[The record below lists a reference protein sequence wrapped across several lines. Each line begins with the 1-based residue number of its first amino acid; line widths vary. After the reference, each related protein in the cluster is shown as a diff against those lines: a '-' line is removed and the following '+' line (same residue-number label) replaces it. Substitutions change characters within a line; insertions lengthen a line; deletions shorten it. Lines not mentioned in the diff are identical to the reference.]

1 MDAMATLATELVPLY
16 EELAEPELIE
26 YWTKAVFRRPEKG
39 RLTASPVG
47 LKRGPAVKLVEAVGK
62 REETRNVALADW
74 PGELRGLLDEPLL
87 GIDVVGVNG
96 DWHARQTKKGR
107 WLVSRGKPSLTHV
120 RGGLA
125 EHDRRPHYPLEPD
138 DPEVARLFAAT
149 AATPDKQRQ
158 VQHYVELLR
167 PLPIWSG
174 TGPLR
179 VVDAGCGKAY
189 MSLALYL
196 YAHRRGREVELV
208 GIDSNPEVVE
218 RVRTIAQQLGYEG
231 TRFETATILEY
242 TRSREEPVD
251 LLVSLHACDTATDEA
266 IAAGVRLDAEAIVL
280 APCCQHEAL
289 VQMNR
294 ALAHEPGTR
303 SIWGP
308 VVEHGILRARLAD
321 LLTDSLRA
329 SALEALGYRAEAI
342 EFVSAEHTSKNL
354 MIRAVKRPPNRA
366 HEQRVLREYHELAD
380 TWALKPTL
388 EGLVDLDRGDARPQP
403 A

>member
-1 MDAMATLATELVPLY
+1 MATLATELVPLY

-26 YWTKAVFRRPEKG
+26 CWSKAVFRRPEKG

-47 LKRGPAVKLVEAVGK
+47 LKRGPAVKLVETVGK

-74 PGELRGLLDEPLL
+74 PLELRDLFDEPLL

-107 WLVSRGKPSLTHV
+107 WLVSRGKPSSPKT
-120 RGGLA
+120 RGGLPA
-125 EHDRRPHYPLEPD
+125 HDRRPHYPLDPS
-138 DPEVARLFAAT
+138 DPEVAALFKAT
-149 AATPDKQRQ
+149 GATPDKQRQ
-158 VQHYVELLR
+158 VEHYVELLR
-167 PLPIWSG
+167 ALPIWSG

-196 YAHRRGREVELV
+196 YGRRRGREVELV

-218 RVRTIAQQLGYEG
+218 RVSTIAEELGYEG
-231 TRFETATILEY
+231 ARFETSTILDY
-242 TRSREEPVD
+242 TRTRKERVD

-266 IAAGVRLDAEAIVL
+266 IAAGVRLGAEAIVL
-280 APCCQHEAL
+280 APCCQHECL
-289 VQMNR
+289 VQINHALGQR
-294 ALAHEPGTR
+294 APGV
-303 SIWGP
+303 WAP
-308 VVEHGILRARLAD
+308 VVEHGILRARMAD
-321 LLTDSLRA
+321 LITDSLRS

-342 EFVSAEHTSKNL
+342 EFVAAEHTTKNL
-354 MIRAVKRPPNRA
+354 MIRAVKRPPNPA
-366 HEQRVLREYHELAD
+366 HEQRALREYHELAD
-380 TWALKPTL
+380 TWGVHPTV
-388 EGLVDLDRGDARPQP
+388 EGLVDLDGRDARPQP

>member
-1 MDAMATLATELVPLY
+1 MATLATELVPLY

-26 YWTKAVFRRPEKG
+26 CWSKAVFRRPEKG

-47 LKRGPAVKLVEAVGK
+47 LKRGPAVKLVETVGK
-62 REETRNVALADW
+62 REETRNVRLDDW
-74 PGELRGLLDEPLL
+74 PTELRSLFDEPLL

-107 WLVSRGKPSLTHV
+107 WLVTRGKPSTPGT

-125 EHDRRPHYPLEPD
+125 PHDRRPHHPLEPT
-138 DPEVARLFAAT
+138 DPEVARLFKAT
-149 AATPDKQRQ
+149 RATPDKQRQ

-167 PLPIWSG
+167 GLPIWSG

-179 VVDAGCGKAY
+179 IVDAGCGKAY

-196 YAHRRGREVELV
+196 YARRRGREVELV
-208 GIDSNPEVVE
+208 GIDSNPEVVD
-218 RVRTIAQQLGYEG
+218 RVRAIAEELGYDG
-231 TRFETATILEY
+231 ARFETATILDY
-242 TRSREEPVD
+242 TRAREEPVD

-266 IAAGVRLDAEAIVL
+266 IAAGVRLGAEAIVL
-280 APCCQHEAL
+280 APCCQHECL
-289 VQMNR
+289 VQINH
-294 ALAHEPGTR
+294 ALSQREP
-303 SIWGP
+303 SVWAP

-321 LLTDSLRA
+321 LITDSLRS

-342 EFVSAEHTSKNL
+342 EFVAAEHTTKNL
-354 MIRAVKRPPNRA
+354 MIRAVKRPPNPA
-366 HEQRVLREYHELAD
+366 HERRALREYHALAD
-380 TWALKPTL
+380 TWGVHPTL

>member
-1 MDAMATLATELVPLY
+1 MATLATELVPLY

-26 YWTKAVFRRPEKG
+26 CWSKAVFRRPEKG

-47 LKRGPAVKLVEAVGK
+47 LKRGPAVKLVETVGK

-74 PGELRGLLDEPLL
+74 PVELRGLLDEPLL

-107 WLVSRGKPSLTHV
+107 WLVSRGKPSLQSR
-120 RGGLA
+120 RGLPG
-125 EHDRRPHYPLEPD
+125 HDRRPHYPLDPA
-138 DPEVARLFAAT
+138 DPEVARLFRAT
-149 AATPDKQRQ
+149 RATPDKQRQ
-158 VQHYVELLR
+158 VEHYVELLR
-167 PLPIWSG
+167 PLPIWQG

-196 YAHRRGREVELV
+196 YARRRGREVELV

-218 RVRTIAQQLGYEG
+218 RVRAIAEELGYEG
-231 TRFETATILEY
+231 ARFETATILEY
-242 TRSREEPVD
+242 TRAREEPVD

-266 IAAGVRLDAEAIVL
+266 IAAGVRLDARAIVL
-280 APCCQHEAL
+280 APCCQHECL
-289 VQMNR
+289 VQINH
-294 ALAHEPGTR
+294 ALAKRGPGA
-303 SIWGP
+303 WAP

-321 LLTDSLRA
+321 LITDSLRS

-342 EFVSAEHTSKNL
+342 EFVAAEHTTKNL
-354 MIRAVKRPPNRA
+354 MIRAVRRPPNRA
-366 HEQRVLREYHELAD
+366 HEQRALREYRELAD
-380 TWALKPTL
+380 TWGVKPML
-388 EGLVDLDRGDARPQP
+388 EGLVDLDGSDARPQS